1 MKGYRAL
8 ITGCAL
14 VMAGA
19 AAAQVAPDAPAA
31 SAPCLTFADALAQ
44 AARVAPT
51 VGIAAARLAE
61 SEAELMQARS
71 LFRPQVSSFARTGFG
86 DTGLTDSRI
95 ENQLGV
101 RVTQRV
107 FDFGDSRFAREA
119 ARAGIAASQ
128 SDIAAE
134 QATAAETVGR
144 DYLAWLEAGER
155 LRATRERET
164 YFEQQLTA
172 TEKLLVT
179 GGATVSDRAD
189 IEAEALEAQSARIE
203 LEFLIERF
211 AARLAIN
218 TRQRNLPCS
227 HDDAAQAIA
236 RLTANNAIAEPG
248 TRGADDPTN
257 NPRIEALRRTVDR
270 LAAQAER
277 EAAARYP
284 VVNVGGISSYA
295 FDDLRG
301 GGAIRNRVGIDLSL
315 PLYSGNAQTARV
327 QAARARTEQARG
339 RVDEARRQLE
349 EDLSIATRRVTALRA
364 QSSRRA
370 RAMQARAEQLTAAQL
385 QFERNLR
392 TLPELIE
399 VRLMYETALLA
410 SIETS
415 YETLRQQLAIVRL
428 NGGL

>member
-1 MKGYRAL
+1 MKSVLSFIAIAAL
-8 ITGCAL
+8 SYSNSA
-14 VMAGA
+14 V
-19 AAAQVAPDAPAA
+19 AQVTGQSSTA
-31 SAPCLTFADALAQ
+31 SSQCLTFTEALSQ
-44 AARVAPT
+44 ASRVAPS
-51 VGIAAARLAE
+51 VGTATARLAE

-71 LFRPQVSSFARTGFG
+71 LFRPQVSSFARTGLG

-95 ENQLGV
+95 ENQVGI
-101 RVTQRV
+101 RVSQRV

-119 ARAGIAASQ
+119 ARAGIAASR
-128 SDIAAE
+128 SDVRAE

-172 TEKLLVT
+172 TEKLLTT

-203 LEFLIERF
+203 LEFLLERF
-211 AARLAIN
+211 ATRLAIN
-218 TRQRNLPCS
+218 TRLRVLPCS
-227 HDDAAQAIA
+227 KDDATQAIV
-236 RLTANNAIAEPG
+236 RLSADLPTDPIA
-248 TRGADDPTN
+248 AATN
-257 NPRIEALRRTVDR
+257 NPRLEVVRRNADR
-270 LAAQAER
+270 LEAVAKR
-277 EAAARYP
+277 EAAARFP
-284 VVNVGGISSYA
+284 VVSIGSISSYA
-295 FDDLRG
+295 FEDLRG
-301 GGAIRNRVGIDLSL
+301 GGAIRNRVGVDVSV

-327 QAARARTEQARG
+327 LAARARTQQARG
-339 RVDEARRQLE
+339 RVGEAQRQLE
-349 EDLSIATRRVTALRA
+349 EDLSISTRRVAALRGQA
-364 QSSRRA
+364 VRRD
-370 RAMQARAEQLTAAQL
+370 RAKEARAEQLNAAEL

-415 YETLRQQLAIVRL
+415 YELLRQQLTIVQLR
-428 NGGL
+428 GLL

>member
-1 MKGYRAL
+1 MKSVLSFIAIAAL
-8 ITGCAL
+8 SYSNSA
-14 VMAGA
+14 V
-19 AAAQVAPDAPAA
+19 AQVTGQSSTA
-31 SAPCLTFADALAQ
+31 SSQCLTFTEALSQ
-44 AARVAPT
+44 ASRVAPS
-51 VGIAAARLAE
+51 VGTATARLAE

-71 LFRPQVSSFARTGFG
+71 LFRPQVSSFARTGLG

-95 ENQLGV
+95 ENQVGI
-101 RVTQRV
+101 RVSQRV

-119 ARAGIAASQ
+119 ARAGIAASR
-128 SDIAAE
+128 SDVRAE

-172 TEKLLVT
+172 TEKLLTT

-203 LEFLIERF
+203 LEFLLERF
-211 AARLAIN
+211 ATRLAIN
-218 TRQRNLPCS
+218 TRLRVLPCS
-227 HDDAAQAIA
+227 KDDATQAIV
-236 RLTANNAIAEPG
+236 RLSADLPTDPIA
-248 TRGADDPTN
+248 AATN
-257 NPRIEALRRTVDR
+257 NPRLEVVRRNADR
-270 LAAQAER
+270 LEAVAKR
-277 EAAARYP
+277 EAAARFP
-284 VVNVGGISSYA
+284 VVSIGSISSYA
-295 FDDLRG
+295 FEDLRG
-301 GGAIRNRVGIDLSL
+301 GGAIRNRVGVDVSM

-327 QAARARTEQARG
+327 LAARARTQQARG
-339 RVDEARRQLE
+339 RVGEAQRQLE
-349 EDLSIATRRVTALRA
+349 EDLSISTRRVAALRGQA
-364 QSSRRA
+364 VRRD
-370 RAMQARAEQLTAAQL
+370 RAKEARAEQLNAAEL

-415 YETLRQQLAIVRL
+415 YELLRQQLTIVQLR
-428 NGGL
+428 GLL

>member
-1 MKGYRAL
+1 MKSVLSFIAIAAL
-8 ITGCAL
+8 SYSNSA
-14 VMAGA
+14 V
-19 AAAQVAPDAPAA
+19 AQVTGQSSTA
-31 SAPCLTFADALAQ
+31 SSQCLTFTEALAQ
-44 AARVAPT
+44 ASRVAPS
-51 VGIAAARLAE
+51 VGTATARLAE

-71 LFRPQVSSFARTGFG
+71 LFRPQVSSFARTGLG

-95 ENQLGV
+95 ENQVGI
-101 RVTQRV
+101 RVSQRV

-119 ARAGIAASQ
+119 ARAGIAASR
-128 SDIAAE
+128 SDVRAE

-172 TEKLLVT
+172 TEKLLTT

-203 LEFLIERF
+203 LEFLLERF
-211 AARLAIN
+211 ATRLAIN
-218 TRQRNLPCS
+218 TRLRVLPCS
-227 HDDAAQAIA
+227 KDDATQAIV
-236 RLTANNAIAEPG
+236 RLSADLPTDPIA
-248 TRGADDPTN
+248 AATN
-257 NPRIEALRRTVDR
+257 NPRLEVVRRNADR
-270 LAAQAER
+270 LEAVAKR
-277 EAAARYP
+277 EAAARFP
-284 VVNVGGISSYA
+284 VVSIGSISSYA
-295 FDDLRG
+295 FEDLRG
-301 GGAIRNRVGIDLSL
+301 GGAIRNRVGVDVSV

-327 QAARARTEQARG
+327 LAARARTQQARG
-339 RVDEARRQLE
+339 RVGEAQRQLE
-349 EDLSIATRRVTALRA
+349 EDLSISTRRVAALRGQA
-364 QSSRRA
+364 VRRD
-370 RAMQARAEQLTAAQL
+370 RAKEARAEQLNAAEL

-415 YETLRQQLAIVRL
+415 YELLRQQLTIVQLR
-428 NGGL
+428 GLL